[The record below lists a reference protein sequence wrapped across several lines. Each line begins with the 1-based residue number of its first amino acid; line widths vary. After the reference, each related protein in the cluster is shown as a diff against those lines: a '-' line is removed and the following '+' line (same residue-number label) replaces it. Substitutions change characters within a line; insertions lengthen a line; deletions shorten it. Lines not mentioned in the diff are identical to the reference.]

1 MCRHTLSVAAL
12 AALLPLTAAANH
24 QPPGSALGFGDATR
38 FADTQGSKQN
48 PAGPIA
54 GSERGVRMGVFSLG
68 LSYEVGDVDDFGD
81 DFEDL
86 GDDFEAL
93 EGLPDE
99 IEALDPVD
107 EDAIDDLA
115 NRIGELQDLER
126 RTNDLLNDLGEDGY
140 LTAGAMGQFVPF
152 PFETTHDALRGSLLV
167 DLEYSAR
174 GHLSVLHEGELTTA
188 AAQLSDHPGDYGFD
202 ENCGETYCID
212 EDGNVYRDGDLLD
225 LEADINLDGFGGYI
239 RSAITR
245 TFTLGYGTT
254 VYDNPHG
261 LLFAGA
267 QLKHHQVE
275 LSRMTVGFDDD
286 AGSKLSDEFGENS
299 QTDSD
304 IGVDLGVMWVSD
316 HYRAGAS
323 IANLIEPTFD
333 YPAVEGEATYDK
345 ATARG
350 EVDPDESYRMERQLN
365 VEGAVHTADGRW
377 LLGGSLDLNAADGPF
392 ADGSEDAYQWLTVG
406 GAYRPPH
413 AALPGWRLG
422 YRQNL
427 AGSEIGYITGGVT
440 LFRVLTLD
448 AGMSTETVDSVPRAF
463 MFNAGVGVR
472 F

>member
-1 MCRHTLSVAAL
+1 MRRHTLPVAAL
-12 AALLPLTAAANH
+12 AALLPLTATANH

-68 LSYEVGDVDDFGD
+68 LSYEVGDVSDFGD

-86 GDDFEAL
+86 GGEFDELEQKLEA
-93 EGLPDE
+93 
-99 IEALDPVD
+99 VD
-107 EDAIDDLA
+107 EDTDIDELEDDLQTLET
-115 NRIGELQDLER
+115 NINEILDRIAD
-126 RTNDLLNDLGEDGY
+126 DGY
-140 LTAGAMGQFVPF
+140 LTAGVTGQFVPF
-152 PFETTHDALRGSLLV
+152 PFETTQDALRGSLLV

-174 GHLSVLHEGELTTA
+174 GHLSVLRGE
-188 AAQLSDHPGDYGFD
+188 D
-202 ENCGETYCID
+202 
-212 EDGNVYRDGDLLD
+212 LD
-225 LEADINLDGFGGYI
+225 LDVGSQQEAEEALEELDGFGGYI

-304 IGVDLGVMWVSD
+304 FGVDLGVMWVGD
-316 HYRAGAS
+316 WYRAGAS
-323 IANLIEPTFD
+323 IANLVEPTFD
-333 YPAVEGEATYDK
+333 YPAVEDEATYDQ
-345 ATARG
+345 ATERG
-350 EVDPDESYRMERQLN
+350 EIDPDEYYRMERQLN
-365 VEGAVHTADGRW
+365 LEGAVHTADGRW

-392 ADGSEDAYQWLTVG
+392 ADGSDDAYQWLTVG

-448 AGMSTETVDSVPRAF
+448 AAMSTETVDSVPRAF

>member
-24 QPPGSALGFGDATR
+24 QPAGSALGFGDATR

-68 LSYEVGDVDDFGD
+68 LSYEVGDVSDFGD

-86 GDDFEAL
+86 GDEFDAL
-93 EGLPDE
+93 EQLLKDVEAGDTSADDAENE
-99 IEALDPVD
+99 IDSFETNINEILD
-107 EDAIDDLA
+107 
-115 NRIGELQDLER
+115 RIGD
-126 RTNDLLNDLGEDGY
+126 DGY
-140 LTAGAMGQFVPF
+140 LTAGVTGQFVPF
-152 PFETTHDALRGSLLV
+152 PFETTQDALRGSLLV

-174 GHLSVLHEGELTTA
+174 GHLSVLRGENLN
-188 AAQLSDHPGDYGFD
+188 LDV
-202 ENCGETYCID
+202 ETETD
-212 EDGNVYRDGDLLD
+212 AEDA
-225 LEADINLDGFGGYI
+225 LEELDGFGGYI

-299 QTDSD
+299 ETDTD
-304 IGVDLGVMWVSD
+304 FGVDLGVMWVSD

-333 YPAVEGEATYDK
+333 YPAVEGEATYDQ

-350 EVDPDESYRMERQLN
+350 EIDPDESFRMERQLN

-392 ADGSEDAYQWLTVG
+392 ADGSDDAYQWLTVG

-448 AGMSTETVDSVPRAF
+448 AAMSTETVDSVPRAF